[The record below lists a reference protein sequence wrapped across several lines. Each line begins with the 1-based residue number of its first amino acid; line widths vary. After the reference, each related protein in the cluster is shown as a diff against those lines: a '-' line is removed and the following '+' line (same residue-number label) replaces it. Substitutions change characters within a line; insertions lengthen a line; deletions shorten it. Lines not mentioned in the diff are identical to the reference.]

1 MHFTNFQRWKVLR
14 TMACAAWV
22 AGWLACAVLCVAQAP
37 PSDSPDDVSDLSL
50 EALKKV
56 QVYSASSYLQDDRKA
71 PSSVT
76 VVTAEEIRRCG
87 YRTLA
92 EILRNVRG
100 FYVTNDRNYS
110 YLGVRGFSR
119 PGDYNS
125 RVLVLLNGHRLNDG
139 IYESALIGREFQID
153 VDLID
158 RVEIVRGPSSS
169 LYGTSAFFAVVDVIT
184 RNAGHAEKL
193 EFAGE
198 GDGFGTYKAR
208 ATYSHQFHKLGMLFS
223 ATTYASDRAGRL
235 FFPAY
240 ANPATNNGY
249 AIDVDGDSSQSFMG
263 QLTFGHF
270 TLESVYSTRSKTIP
284 TGSFASVFNDPRTHT
299 VDDRGYIELRY
310 DRTIAG
316 TDLEARGYVDRS
328 TYHGVYVYPPQG
340 PTGDTL
346 NEDFGRGDWA
356 GTAVRA
362 TRTLWKKNKVTGGGE
377 VWDNLRQ
384 DQSNYDVNPYVQHM
398 TDAHSTTEWA
408 IFAQDEYSILNKLT
422 INAGVRRDYYK
433 LFHGSTNPRLALI
446 YSPLSRTTFKL
457 LYGTAFRAPNYYEL
471 YYHDQITQEANPNLK
486 PETISTTELV
496 WEQDVSSK
504 LRFSAD
510 AFNNRIRTL
519 INQETDPATG
529 FLEYENSGRVRSRGV
544 ELELAGRT
552 AFNIDGR
559 ISYSFQ
565 KTTDEAT
572 GIALTNSPRH
582 LAKAQ
587 AVLPLAH
594 WRLFVG
600 ADVQYMSSRTT
611 VAGTEV
617 GSYTIADLT
626 LSTHECAK
634 GFQFSASLYNA
645 FNHIYSDP
653 VGPEIVT
660 TEVRQN
666 GRDFRISLT
675 RTIHFK

>member
-1 MHFTNFQRWKVLR
+1 MRSIAR
-14 TMACAAWV
+14 AAWLSGCLV
-22 AGWLACAVLCVAQAP
+22 WAVFCIAQAP
-37 PSDSPDDVSDLSL
+37 TSNPDDVSDLSL

-76 VVTAEEIRRCG
+76 VVTAEEIHRCS

-100 FYVTNDRNYS
+100 FYTTNDRNYT

-125 RVLVLLNGHRLNDG
+125 RVLVLLNGHRLNDRV
-139 IYESALIGREFQID
+139 YDSALIGTEFQVD

-169 LYGTSAFFAVVDVIT
+169 LYGTSAFFAVVNVIT
-184 RNAGHAEKL
+184 RNAGHAEKV

-198 GDGFGTYKAR
+198 GDGFGTYKGR
-208 ATYSHQFHKLGMLFS
+208 ATYSQQFHKLGLLFS
-223 ATTYASDRAGRL
+223 GTTYASAGASRL

-240 ANPATNNGY
+240 AIPATNSGY

-270 TLESVYSTRSKTIP
+270 TLESVYSTRNKTIP
-284 TGSFASVFNDPRTHT
+284 TGSFGTVFSDPRTHT

-316 TDLEARGYVDRS
+316 TDIEARGNVDRYS
-328 TYHGVYVYPPQG
+328 YHGVYVYPPQG
-340 PTGDTL
+340 LAGDTL
-346 NEDFGRGDWA
+346 NQDFGRADSVGA
-356 GTAVRA
+356 TVRA
-362 TRTLWKKNKVTGGGE
+362 VKTLWKKNKVTGGGE

-384 DQSNYDVNPYVQHM
+384 DQSNYDLNPYVPHL

-408 IFAQDEYSILNKLT
+408 IFAQDEYSILDNLT
-422 INAGVRRDYYK
+422 FNAGVRRDYYEV
-433 LFHGSTNPRLALI
+433 FHGSTNPRLALI
-446 YSPLSRTTFKL
+446 YSPLSRTTFKI

-471 YYHDQITQEANPNLK
+471 YYHDQITLEANPHLK

-496 WEQDVSSK
+496 WEQEVGSK
-504 LRFSAD
+504 LRFSVD
-510 AFNNRIRTL
+510 AFNNLIRRL
-519 INQETDPATG
+519 INQEMDPTNG
-529 FLEYENSGRVRSRGV
+529 FLVYENSGRARSQGV

-552 AFNIDGR
+552 AFNIEGR
-559 ISYSFQ
+559 VSYSFQ
-565 KTTDEAT
+565 KTTDAVT

-594 WRLFVG
+594 RRLFVG

-611 VAGTEV
+611 IADTLV

-626 LSTHECAK
+626 LSTHEFAK
-634 GFQFSASLYNA
+634 GFQFSATLYNA
-645 FNHIYSDP
+645 FNRIYSDP
-653 VGPEIVT
+653 VGPEVLT

-675 RTIHFK
+675 RAFHFK